1 MKNPLLLTAVFAA
14 VFSVSTQAQVQVVDS
29 PVQNAPGR
37 TDPAASSNLN
47 TNQQTELFYQL
58 QTLQQEVMNL
68 RGLVEEQ
75 AFELK
80 RLKQQR
86 LDDYLDLDRRI
97 SALTTG
103 TTPDTSPAAAAFA
116 PSGSSELSSASQN
129 VASPSVGTSSP
140 SPSVSTA
147 TANVA
152 AALPP
157 GVTEGAS
164 EAEVY
169 GAAYDLLKQRQI
181 DASVAGFKA
190 HLERFPQGE
199 YASNSYYWLGE
210 IYLLKNDLPE
220 AQRWFGDLLAE
231 FPDSR
236 KVPDAQFKLGK
247 VYHLQGQND
256 RARELLDIVAASN
269 ADASRLAQQ
278 YLQENF

>member
-1 MKNPLLLTAVFAA
+1 MKKYLLSTAAIAA
-14 VFSVSTQAQVQVVDS
+14 VFSLGAQAQVEVVDSSTQAS
-29 PVQNAPGR
+29 RERSNATGNQS
-37 TDPAASSNLN
+37 AV
-47 TNQQTELFYQL
+47 NQQAELYYQL

-103 TTPDTSPAAAAFA
+103 TTLETSPAAASFSTSESLN
-116 PSGSSELSSASQN
+116 SGG
-129 VASPSVGTSSP
+129 V
-140 SPSVSTA
+140 A
-147 TANVA
+147 TAEIGASNTPNTGSAPASAQVS
-152 AALPP
+152 AALPA
-157 GVTEGAS
+157 GVSEGAS

-169 GAAYDLLKQRQI
+169 GAAYDLLKERQI

-190 HLERFPQGE
+190 HLQRFPQGE
-199 YASNSYYWLGE
+199 YAGNSYYWLGE

-220 AQRWFGDLLAE
+220 AERWFDSLLVE

-247 VYHLQGQND
+247 VYHLQGNNA
-256 RARELLDIVAASN
+256 RAKELLEVVATSS

>member
-1 MKNPLLLTAVFAA
+1 MKNHLLLTAVFAA

-29 PVQNAPGR
+29 PVQKASGASA
-37 TDPAASSNLN
+37 PAANGNLN
-47 TNQQTELFYQL
+47 TNQQAELFYQL

-103 TTPDTSPAAAAFA
+103 TTPETSPAATSFT
-116 PSGSSELSSASQN
+116 PSGSAATTAPA
-129 VASPSVGTSSP
+129 VAAGNPE
-140 SPSVSTA
+140 SVSST
-147 TANVA
+147 TSVA
-152 AALPP
+152 AALPS
-157 GVTEGAS
+157 GVSEGAS

-256 RARELLDIVAASN
+256 RAQELLNIVAASN
-269 ADASRLAQQ
+269 ADASRLAKQ

>member
-1 MKNPLLLTAVFAA
+1 MKNPLLLTAVLAA
-14 VFSVSTQAQVQVVDS
+14 VYSAGTQAQVQVVDS
-29 PVQNAPGR
+29 PVQSAPGQ
-37 TDPAASSNLN
+37 AATVAPNGLN
-47 TNQQTELFYQL
+47 NNQQAELFYQL

-116 PSGSSELSSASQN
+116 PNGDTQVSSASQPAAN
-129 VASPSVGTSSP
+129 IGTRTSG
-140 SPSVSTA
+140 VD
-147 TANVA
+147 VA
-152 AALPP
+152 AALPA
-157 GVTEGAS
+157 GVSEGAS